1 MCYNCESR
9 GLECGGY
16 QGFFDRVH
24 RSQSDSIRRKVQ
36 RRIASD
42 NASCEGQA
50 VLRKGLTQLVAPK
63 DAAADEC
70 DARLHLSAYDVRV
83 RVVASTIPGALRGDF
98 ETAASD
104 VFLAI
109 YSRHGLSPRV
119 PGGFMHQMFPMLSR
133 ISLDSPLHK
142 AVTAVA
148 TTFAVLLSKNP
159 HHPLVPHKNY
169 AQAVRGLR
177 NAILDDHRSRDDD
190 LLMTALMLDFCD
202 SINIHFRVDQD
213 GKRRCHLEGAL
224 ALMQHR
230 GSANFRNEASK
241 AMMVSLQ
248 TGILQKALHAK
259 SVVPAGCQL
268 WFANPQMPHT
278 LQTDLNELT
287 ARLTNLLAWSRMCRS
302 RHEWDDNTG
311 AASGILEG
319 LADMDKEFS
328 TWYDELP
335 GDCLPLFL
343 MGDDV
348 PDSLRN
354 AGVYRGVCSVYRDL
368 QVANLLNVW
377 RYRRLMLLHELR
389 ECRARLWP
397 KTCGSGIDATKATD
411 DTVQWLADGI
421 CESVPFFLGDYTDVV
436 SPVLN
441 SGLTFPTVTNEDWTV
456 PVSIDDHARH
466 ATGAGGWLILTSL
479 TNLCRFSKLHDESQ
493 PKALREGQLHWIRD
507 QLRRIQYVEIQTPPA
522 MKHADPK

>member
-1 MCYNCESR
+1 
-9 GLECGGY
+9 
-16 QGFFDRVH
+16 
-24 RSQSDSIRRKVQ
+24 
-36 RRIASD
+36 
-42 NASCEGQA
+42 
-50 VLRKGLTQLVAPK
+50 
-63 DAAADEC
+63 
-70 DARLHLSAYDVRV
+70 
-83 RVVASTIPGALRGDF
+83 
-98 ETAASD
+98 
-104 VFLAI
+104 
-109 YSRHGLSPRV
+109 
-119 PGGFMHQMFPMLSR
+119 
-133 ISLDSPLHK
+133 
-142 AVTAVA
+142 
-148 TTFAVLLSKNP
+148 
-159 HHPLVPHKNY
+159 
-169 AQAVRGLR
+169 
-177 NAILDDHRSRDDD
+177 
-190 LLMTALMLDFCD
+190 
-202 SINIHFRVDQD
+202 
-213 GKRRCHLEGAL
+213 
-224 ALMQHR
+224 
-230 GSANFRNEASK
+230 
-241 AMMVSLQ
+241 
-248 TGILQKALHAK
+248 
-259 SVVPAGCQL
+259 
-268 WFANPQMPHT
+268 
-278 LQTDLNELT
+278 
-287 ARLTNLLAWSRMCRS
+287 LAWSRMCRS